1 MLKKLNFSKGGGLV
15 PEGGYLM
22 FTAFTVFMVHGC
34 ELNIAFFISVFLVS
48 RAPEERDLI
57 TVPYLN
63 PLVLRKELE
72 NMFENDG
79 ITTLQFPEVV
89 QEKSIIFWNL
99 VSDET
104 ITTIVMTLITKKK
117 EIIPCCKCERR
128 LTMNH
133 KQLRMNFNVYSAGP
147 SIHEA
152 P

>member
-1 MLKKLNFSKGGGLV
+1 MLLHLWSVFTWGTAAILVFQNNETAAMLVNQTNPVGVERFSYVKTFVSINLHV
-15 PEGGYLM
+15 CWPREWKRSI
-22 FTAFTVFMVHGC
+22 FMVHGC
-34 ELNIAFFISVFLVS
+34 ELNIAFYLPVFLVS

-99 VSDET
+99 VSEET
-104 ITTIVMTLITKKK
+104 WNMPWRWHYL
-117 EIIPCCKCERR
+117 
-128 LTMNH
+128 
-133 KQLRMNFNVYSAGP
+133 
-147 SIHEA
+147 
-152 P
+152 

>member
-1 MLKKLNFSKGGGLV
+1 
-15 PEGGYLM
+15 
-22 FTAFTVFMVHGC
+22 MVHGC
-34 ELNIAFFISVFLVS
+34 GLNIAFYLPVFLVS

-99 VSDET
+99 VSEET
-104 ITTIVMTLITKKK
+104 WNM
-117 EIIPCCKCERR
+117 P
-128 LTMNH
+128 
-133 KQLRMNFNVYSAGP
+133 
-147 SIHEA
+147 
-152 P
+152 